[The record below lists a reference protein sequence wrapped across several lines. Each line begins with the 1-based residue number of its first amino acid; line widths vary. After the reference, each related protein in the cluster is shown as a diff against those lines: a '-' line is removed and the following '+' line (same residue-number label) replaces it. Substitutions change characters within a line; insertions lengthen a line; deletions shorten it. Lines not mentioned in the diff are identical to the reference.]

1 MSRKLRDMDE
11 GRRSFLRNVA
21 AVGGVAAAAGAAGA
35 GASTP
40 APVEGVVEARPKGY
54 RVTPHISKYY
64 DKARI

>member
-21 AVGGVAAAAGAAGA
+21 AVGGVAAAAGAASA

-40 APVEGVVEARPKGY
+40 VPAEGVVEARPKGY
-54 RVTPHISKYY
+54 RVTPHVSKYY